1 MPSIFSSYKIG
12 SLTLRSRVVMAPMTR
27 ARALDLNPNDS
38 TAEYYRQRAGA
49 ALIITEGLPISQEA
63 RGAVFIPG
71 IYTHQQVKGWKR
83 VTDAVHGAG
92 GLIFA
97 QIWHTG
103 RASHVQHQIGG
114 QPPVSSVAVQ
124 ANAETFILDAAGAAG
139 RTQQSKP
146 RPLRVDEMPRLVNDY
161 VAAADNAMDAGFDGV
176 EIHGANGY
184 LPEQFINGGLNT
196 RADAYGGSIA
206 NRLRLPL
213 EIIDA
218 VSKRVGST
226 RTAIRLAPYGRFNDM
241 PPFADE
247 EETWIAA
254 AEELARRSMAY
265 VHISDQA
272 SLGAQAIPEGFVARF
287 RKAFKGGTLMV
298 AGNYELKN
306 GQAALDA
313 DRADL
318 IAIGRPFIS
327 NPDLVER
334 FRNGW
339 PLTPPN
345 PATFYGGGLQG
356 YTDYPNHGA

>member
-1 MPSIFSSYKIG
+1 MPSILSSYKIG
-12 SLTLRSRVVMAPMTR
+12 NLTLRSRVVMAPMTR
-27 ARALDLNPNDS
+27 ARAVDLNPNDS
-38 TAEYYRQRAGA
+38 TVEYYRQRAGA
-49 ALIITEGLPISQEA
+49 GLIITEGLPFTQES

-71 IYTHQQVKGWKR
+71 IYTHQQVKGWRR
-83 VTDAVHGAG
+83 VTDAVHAEG

-97 QIWHTG
+97 QIWHVG

-114 QPPVSSVAVQ
+114 LPPVSSVDTQ
-124 ANAETFILDAAGAAG
+124 AKSLTFVLDAAGVPA
-139 RTQQSKP
+139 REPQSKP
-146 RPLRVDEMPRLVNDY
+146 RALREDEIPRVVNDY
-161 VAAADNAMDAGFDGV
+161 VAAAENAMDAGFDGV

-196 RADAYGGSIA
+196 RSDSYGGSIA
-206 NRLRLPL
+206 KRLRFPL
-213 EIIDA
+213 EIVDG
-218 VSKRVGST
+218 VSRKIGAT

-241 PPFADE
+241 PAFDDE
-247 EETWIAA
+247 DETWLAIG
-254 AEELARRSMAY
+254 AELSGRGVAY

-272 SLGAQAIPEGFVARF
+272 SLGAQAIPDGFVARF

-298 AGNYELKN
+298 AGGYEFKN
-306 GQAALDA
+306 GQEALDA

-339 PLTPPN
+339 PLTPPD
-345 PATFYGGGLQG
+345 PSTFYGGGLRG
-356 YTDYPNHGA
+356 YTDYKPYGA